1 MTQHDLKTLF
11 SRPERP
17 NKSTLSVYLNVD
29 QSRQANLNRK
39 FETQLSDILSSIRK
53 TIGDIAETERFQTA
67 ARHIQDFVWAYKNH
81 GQSLALFFDTTDG
94 FFWHEDFDVPFENQA
109 RWDHEFFLRPL
120 AAARDE
126 FEPLG
131 VVLVDHANWRVF
143 SVSFGAVEEHMSKG
157 FDPRMVR
164 HIKTVGTDHWGSA
177 SHVQRKAD
185 EHIRFNLRQAIQDV
199 DRLVQNRNI
208 QWLAIGGSTEVTA
221 ELRNMLPKRLAMRV
235 IGTIDLSIDAPAKE
249 VLRAVSALR
258 EQHERESEGQVVEE
272 VLTAAAKKQKAV
284 IGLSH
289 TLHAINQGR
298 VWQLIYSEGLVEPGF
313 ECRECAALFSIER
326 PSCLYCGG
334 RIEPVGDV
342 IGRAVEH
349 GIRQGARIEVVK
361 ENASAA
367 LKVSGGIG
375 AFLKTRQARGLA

>member
-11 SRPERP
+11 SRQERP
-17 NKSTLSVYLNVD
+17 NNSILSVYLNVD

-39 FETQLSDILSSIRK
+39 FETQLNDMLSPIRK
-53 TIGDIAETERFQTA
+53 TITDIAEMDRFQTA
-67 ARHIQDFVWAYKNH
+67 ARHIQEFVWAYKNR
-81 GQSLALFFDTTDG
+81 SRALALFFDTTDG
-94 FFWHEDFDVPFENQA
+94 FFWHEEFDVPFENHA
-109 RWDHEFFLRPL
+109 RWDHEFLLRPL
-120 AAARDE
+120 AAAVDE

-157 FDPRMVR
+157 FDPRKVR
-164 HIKTVGTDHWGSA
+164 HIKTVGTDHLGSA

-185 EHIRFNLRQAIQDV
+185 EQVRFNLRQAIQDV
-199 DRLVQNRNI
+199 DWLVQNRSV
-208 QWLAIGGSTEVTA
+208 QWLVLGGSADVTA
-221 ELRNMLPKRLAMRV
+221 ELRNLLPKRLTARV
-235 IGTIDLSIDAPAKE
+235 IGTVDLAIDSTAREIM
-249 VLRAVSALR
+249 RAASALSER
-258 EQHERESEGQVVEE
+258 HERESESQIVEE
-272 VLTAAAKKQKAV
+272 VLTAAAKKQRAV
-284 IGLSH
+284 TGLSH
-289 TLHAINQGR
+289 TLHAINQAR
-298 VWQLIYSEGLVEPGF
+298 VWQLIYSDGFIEPGF
-313 ECRECAALFSIER
+313 ECRECTALFSIER

-334 RIEPVGDV
+334 PIEPVADV

-375 AFLKTRQARGLA
+375 AFLKARPARSLA